1 MEIGESFEKSS
12 FTILFQISYFFV
24 VLKFIP
30 TDHIFNERN
39 KFNIFSRNY
48 PMPRMITARAVQNH
62 HVSGERVASAS
73 TTTGPT
79 PELAHRSLQTHIS
92 RRRQMALALLL
103 LPCQR
108 VSASGLESIDL
119 PTIDQPDAYKQWR
132 SKNQAVLDSA
142 EDEFQNSE
150 LLKTLK
156 ARSDE
161 KRDQRQKELREKNC
175 LRQAELGIGD
185 CAGLRLIPG
194 KTKSGVQEK
203 PQWLKKLVGED
214 DS

>member
-1 MEIGESFEKSS
+1 
-12 FTILFQISYFFV
+12 
-24 VLKFIP
+24 
-30 TDHIFNERN
+30 
-39 KFNIFSRNY
+39 
-48 PMPRMITARAVQNH
+48 MPRMITAKAVQNH

-73 TTTGPT
+73 TTT
-79 PELAHRSLQTHIS
+79 PEALAHRSLQTHIS

>member
-12 FTILFQISYFFV
+12 FTILFQIPCFFV
-24 VLKFIP
+24 VLKFLP
-30 TDHIFNERN
+30 TDHSFDKRN
-39 KFNIFSRNY
+39 KFNILNRNY
-48 PMPRMITARAVQNH
+48 PMPRMITAKAVQNH
-62 HVSGERVASAS
+62 HASGERVTSAS

-161 KRDQRQKELREKNC
+161 KRDQRQKEMREKNC

>member
-1 MEIGESFEKSS
+1 MWKLVSLSKSL
-12 FTILFQISYFFV
+12 IYELFQIPSFLILEFLV
-24 VLKFIP
+24 TRQLTIEINSTFI
-30 TDHIFNERN
+30 IKNR
-39 KFNIFSRNY
+39 
-48 PMPRMITARAVQNH
+48 PMPRMITAKAVQNH
-62 HVSGERVASAS
+62 HVKSGERVVSAS
-73 TTTGPT
+73 TTTVP
-79 PELAHRSLQTHIS
+79 PPSAHRSLQTHVS
-92 RRRQMALALLL
+92 RRRQIALALLL

-119 PTIDQPDAYKQWR
+119 PTIDQPEAYKQWR

-161 KRDQRQKELREKNC
+161 KRDQRQKEMREKNC

>member
-1 MEIGESFEKSS
+1 MEISEFFNVL
-12 FTILFQISYFFV
+12 FTVFFQIPIASLLAF
-24 VLKFIP
+24 LATPRK
-30 TDHIFNERN
+30 N
-39 KFNIFSRNY
+39 KSNRNY
-48 PMPRMITARAVQNH
+48 SMSRMITAKAVQNRH
-62 HVSGERVASAS
+62 HGSGTRVTSPS
-73 TTTGPT
+73 TTPVAA
-79 PELAHRSLQTHIS
+79 PSAQPSLQTHMS

-103 LPCQR
+103 LPCQG

-161 KRDQRQKELREKNC
+161 MRDQRQKEMREKNC
-175 LRQAELGIGD
+175 LRQAELGVGD

-203 PQWLKKLVGED
+203 PQWLKKLVGEGD
-214 DS
+214 NNE